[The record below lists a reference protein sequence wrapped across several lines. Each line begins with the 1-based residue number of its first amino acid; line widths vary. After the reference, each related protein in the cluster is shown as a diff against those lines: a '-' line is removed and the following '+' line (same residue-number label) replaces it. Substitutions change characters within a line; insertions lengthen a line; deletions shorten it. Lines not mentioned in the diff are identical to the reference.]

1 MESEFKLRSA
11 HAQETTTH
19 KSQLTQIWREIS
31 QVIDKLII
39 NYIQHFHNFP
49 NRLIIRHRV
58 LKIVFKVF
66 TYV

>member
-1 MESEFKLRSA
+1 MESEFTLRSA

-39 NYIQHFHNFP
+39 NYMTTLPQFH
-49 NRLIIRHRV
+49 
-58 LKIVFKVF
+58 
-66 TYV
+66 